1 MSNKTKSISSKTKSN
16 DDKQESL
23 ILVQC
28 KFTCNTILH
37 CEHRLPHFKKKS
49 CGADCEIVVSVTM

>member
-1 MSNKTKSISSKTKSN
+1 MPKKLKSTSSKTKSN

-28 KFTCNTILH
+28 KFTCANMFP